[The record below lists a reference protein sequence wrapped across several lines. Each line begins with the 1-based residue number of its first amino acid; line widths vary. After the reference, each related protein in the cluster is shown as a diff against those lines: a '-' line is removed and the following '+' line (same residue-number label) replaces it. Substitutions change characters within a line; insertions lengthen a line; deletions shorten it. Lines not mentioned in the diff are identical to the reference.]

1 MYTLIFAVFAQCASR
16 LVWVPD
22 SGPQYSYDS
31 TLLVG
36 PVDETYNQSSYQ
48 CFVLSHDGNVTESD
62 VGTITIIGTFLLKA
76 CDITSPSTG
85 IISVSCQLLGSLEM
99 IQVTLMYTSCTSSQP
114 VTIVGDS
121 PLVISNLIGG
131 DYTIEVAVMDSN
143 NISDGNDEIVEMV
156 TVSSGL
162 PRSPKRS
169 DSLSTG
175 VVVVITLTPTLLIP
189 ITITAVIT
197 FLIMH
202 LFIKKKMSNMVQH
215 TTVQQPD
222 NTTNKSATGTSPV
235 LYELVELPDDN
246 IIESGGIDL
255 QTNPAYSSSG
265 GYNDDD
271 DVVMDT
277 NPAYDT

>member
-1 MYTLIFAVFAQCASR
+1 MALHM
-16 LVWVPD
+16 
-22 SGPQYSYDS
+22 
-31 TLLVG
+31 
-36 PVDETYNQSSYQ
+36 
-48 CFVLSHDGNVTESD
+48 LS
-62 VGTITIIGTFLLKA
+62 
-76 CDITSPSTG
+76 
-85 IISVSCQLLGSLEM
+85 
-99 IQVTLMYTSCTSSQP
+99 
-114 VTIVGDS
+114 
-121 PLVISNLIGG
+121 
-131 DYTIEVAVMDSN
+131 
-143 NISDGNDEIVEMV
+143 
-156 TVSSGL
+156 L
-162 PRSPKRS
+162 PGS